1 MNVEIGNWERGRA
14 VSFLEI
20 FFSNFRY
27 SAFAVRFWI
36 HRYVAAP
43 PGKQVRL
50 VYLHESVW
58 TGVGR
63 VAGLQ
68 NVQLLF
74 TEDGPGPAGG
84 TSTLNT

>member
-1 MNVEIGNWERGRA
+1 MR
-14 VSFLEI
+14 
-20 FFSNFRY
+20 FR
-27 SAFAVRFWI
+27 I
-36 HRYVAAP
+36 HRCEAASQKMHTMTTVP
-43 PGKQVRL
+43 PPPHPGKQVRL

>member
-1 MNVEIGNWERGRA
+1 M
-14 VSFLEI
+14 FDMTT
-20 FFSNFRY
+20 
-27 SAFAVRFWI
+27 
-36 HRYVAAP
+36 AP

-84 TSTLNT
+84 TSTLNTVLDGQGYV